1 MHHHHRVLVR
11 KLALAVVV
19 KLCVIAVLWW
29 AFFSQHRVEVD
40 SERAAAHLISGHEAP
55 STTPA
60 STPSKEVT
68 P

>member
-19 KLCVIAVLWW
+19 KLCVITALWW
-29 AFFSQHRVEVD
+29 AFFSPHRVEVD
-40 SERAAAHLISGHEAP
+40 SERAAAHLVSGQAA
-55 STTPA
+55 SGTTPA
-60 STPSKEVT
+60 STPSKEAT